1 MSTAERPLWGPETEK
16 ALGNFRVA
24 GKPVD
29 PVMVHCYGHVKS
41 AAAATNHRLGY
52 LPTPVALP
60 LIRAAGEMAR
70 GELDSQVVVDALQGG
85 AGTSL
90 NMNVNEVLARRAG
103 ELGSVEVSPLEH
115 VNLHQST
122 NDTFPTAL
130 RLAAIVRGRELETAL
145 LKLQEALQA
154 KEAEFADLVKMGRTQ
169 LRDAVLTTLGRSFG
183 AWAEA
188 FNRDRWR
195 IERCEE
201 RLRVVNL
208 GGTAIGTGL
217 GAPRDYIFQVVDNLK
232 KETGIGLARAE
243 NLVEATQNADA
254 FAEVSGML
262 ATCATNMIKVACDLR
277 LLSSGPEAGIG
288 EINLPPMQAGSSIMP
303 GKVNPVIP
311 EAAVQAGLMTLGHH
325 SALNQ
330 ACALGCLEL
339 NPFMPLVA
347 HALLESQ
354 RMLTEAAGRL
364 RTHCVEGI
372 TANPDALRRH
382 SSASTAEV
390 TALIQR
396 IGYGR
401 ALEIARTASLEGMS
415 VREAAMA
422 AGITDREF
430 RELVGPEAVTRLG
443 MPERA
448 HEDP

>member
-16 ALGNFRVA
+16 ALENFRVA
-24 GKPVD
+24 GRPVD
-29 PVMVHCYGHVKS
+29 PVMIHCYGHVKR
-41 AAAATNHRLGY
+41 AAATTNHQLGY
-52 LPTPVALP
+52 LHTPVARP
-60 LIRAAGEMAR
+60 LIRASEEMAR
-70 GELDSQVVVDALQGG
+70 GELDSRVVVDALQGG

-130 RLAAIVRGRELETAL
+130 RLAAIIRGRELEAAL
-145 LKLQEALQA
+145 LGLQEALQA
-154 KEAEFADLVKMGRTQ
+154 KEAEFSDLVKMGRTQ

-217 GAPRDYIFQVVDNLK
+217 GAPRDYIFRVVDNLK
-232 KETGIGLARAE
+232 RETGIGLARAE

-254 FAEVSGML
+254 FSEVSGML

-288 EINLPPMQAGSSIMP
+288 EINLPAVQAGSSIMP

-325 SALNQ
+325 SALNH

-339 NPFMPLVA
+339 NPFLPLVA
-347 HALLESQ
+347 HSLLESQ
-354 RMLTEAAGRL
+354 RMLAEAAYRL

-372 TANPDALRRH
+372 TANPEALRRH
-382 SSASTAEV
+382 VSASTAEV

-401 ALEIARTASLEGMS
+401 ALEIARTASREEIS
-415 VREAAMA
+415 VKEAALA
-422 AGITDREF
+422 AGITEREF
-430 RELVGPEAVTRLG
+430 RELVSPEAVTRLG
-443 MPERA
+443 MPERP
-448 HEDP
+448 HENP